1 MSEKEQDQIATLRI
15 RQKAEAIL
23 AEIYR
28 ASTCY
33 EVRYQDA
40 WELRLFDGAIGKQM
54 TFNGTYYF
62 GGSRDDNYAEIDL
75 QFRGNKLATIKTED
89 GFMNPDFP
97 GWLNVWGYQGNRGL
111 KKIQPVLDSTAITVI
126 SPTWRE
132 SDGIM
137 VRSQIN
143 TDRQPIKRVNIYS
156 APRKYE
162 PATELLLDRIADAMS
177 RSKDQVVVARKLRTL
192 NLPSKLTLKDMDVLA
207 DCVVDKIHQ
216 EAMRQKHDD
225 ERVK

>member
-23 AEIYR
+23 TEIYR

-33 EVRYQDA
+33 EVRYQGA
-40 WELRLFDGAIGKQM
+40 GELRLFDGVIGKQM
-54 TFNGTYYF
+54 TFHGTYYH
-62 GGSRDDNYAEIDL
+62 GGFRDKSHAEIDL
-75 QFRGNKLATIKTED
+75 QFRGKPLGTIKTAD

-97 GWLNVWGYQGNRGL
+97 GWLNVWGYHGNRGL

-126 SPTWRE
+126 SPAWRE

-143 TDRQPIKRVNIYS
+143 TDRQPVKRVDIFS

-162 PATELLLDRIADAMS
+162 AATEMLLDRIADAMS
-177 RSKDQVVVARKLRTL
+177 RSKDHAVITRKLRTL
-192 NLPSKLTLKDMDVLA
+192 NLPSKLGVKDVSALA
-207 DCVVDKIHQ
+207 DCIVDKIHGD
-216 EAMRQKHDD
+216 AMRQKHDD
-225 ERVK
+225 ERAK